1 MTFYLDQVLH
11 VFSEAKK
18 GNTVDCPLDNQ
29 IVPPKFCEVI
39 TAVIKL
45 VKEKKDVTA
54 ENIFNLTLDADVVKS
69 YVRLHMM
76 QNLLK
81 ELLDERPARKS

>member
-1 MTFYLDQVLH
+1 MTFYIDQVLY

-45 VKEKKDVTA
+45 VKEKKEVTV
-54 ENIFNLTLDADVVKS
+54 ENIFDLTLDADLVKS
-69 YVRLHMM
+69 YVRLHTM
-76 QNLLK
+76 QNLLQ
-81 ELLDERPARKS
+81 ELLSERSVGK